1 MRKYEILGTVLA
13 VALTCTVCASATPSA
28 ESAKPA
34 EPRVWDKLNLS
45 RTTIAGA
52 TVYYEKA
59 FETKLPVFE
68 KEYTE
73 FLAERDKSKAII
85 SKKDRII
92 TDINHIL
99 GIDEP
104 DTRMQNKIWTDLAG
118 VVAIEK
124 TVFCVVRQDTIKDF
138 LRAGG
143 HLPNFTYSKAGDVAT
158 YKPEFNAT
166 TEQGPIKDFEFT
178 FPIAS
183 DETFRKNV
191 SLTFQILR
199 YAFDNA
205 VFFATIHE
213 VAEASLLMR
222 ARPTDPYWRWFSDGF
237 ANAITYEL
245 LKKHADEK
253 MAEEFAA
260 GQDVN
265 NCKDLSQE
273 MNLQYWMSLK
283 YCVLQGTPVEYE
295 NKLTQA
301 RYAYATLEAR
311 RLVQAHG
318 INCVRKILDE
328 VCTKE
333 SRRGQDLLKAIEKVT
348 GENMRQRLS
357 TYQSFETRKEGI
369 AKYTLLFNA
378 ASEEKDYT
386 QMFVNLLRIMEL
398 RPMTFSPRNLRDFKQ
413 AARLLFKLGHEQAG
427 DKVMHKCMWLFEGSP
442 IPDGRQAAMEMF
454 IMYALECKN
463 AGKASEVA
471 EELLKTK
478 PDHVLSLTVKM
489 LLHAEAARLGDAR
502 HIAQK
507 IHSLTENKQSPS
519 YKAASRILATDP
531 NQSGAQK

>member
-13 VALTCTVCASATPSA
+13 IALTCTIQISASPSA

-34 EPRVWDKLNLS
+34 EPRVWDKLDLS

-59 FETKLPVFE
+59 FEAKLPVFE
-68 KEYTE
+68 TEYRE
-73 FLAERDKSKAII
+73 FLAQRDKSRAII

-92 TDINHIL
+92 GDINHIL
-99 GIDEP
+99 GTDEP
-104 DTRMQNKIWTDLAG
+104 DTRMQNRIWKDLTG
-118 VVAIEK
+118 FLAIEK
-124 TVFCVVRQDTIKDF
+124 TTFCILKQKTIKDF

-143 HLPNFTYSKAGDVAT
+143 QLPNFTYDKAGDVAS
-158 YKPEFNAT
+158 YKPEFNTT
-166 TEQGPIKDFEFT
+166 TEQGPITDFEFT

-183 DETFRKNV
+183 DETFKKNV

-199 YAFDNA
+199 YAFDNGT
-205 VFFATIHE
+205 FFATIHE
-213 VAEASLLMR
+213 IAEASLLMR

-245 LKKHADEK
+245 LKKHAGEK

-265 NCKDLSQE
+265 NHKDLE
-273 MNLQYWMSLK
+273 KEINLRYWMSLQ
-283 YCVLQGTPVEYE
+283 YCVSQSTPVEYE
-295 NKLTQA
+295 NRLACA
-301 RYAYATLEAR
+301 RYAYATFEAQ
-311 RLVQAHG
+311 RLIEEYG
-318 INCVRKILDE
+318 LDCVRQILDE

-333 SRRGQDLLKAIEKVT
+333 SRKGQDLLEAVEKVT

-357 TYQSFETRKEGI
+357 QYQSFETRKEGI
-369 AKYTLLFNA
+369 TRYTTPFNA
-378 ASEEKDYT
+378 ASKEKDYT

-398 RPMTFSPRNLRDFKQ
+398 RPRPFSTTQLRDFRQ

-427 DKVMHKCMWLFEGSP
+427 DEVMHKCMWLFEGSP
-442 IPDGRQAAMEMF
+442 VPNGRQAAMETF
-454 IMYALECKN
+454 IIYALECKS
-463 AGKASEVA
+463 AGKASKIA
-471 EELLKTK
+471 EELLKTR

-489 LLHAEAARLGDAR
+489 LLHAEAGRLDDAR

-507 IHSLTENKQSPS
+507 IQTLTEDKQSPS
-519 YKAASRILATDP
+519 YKAASRILAVGP